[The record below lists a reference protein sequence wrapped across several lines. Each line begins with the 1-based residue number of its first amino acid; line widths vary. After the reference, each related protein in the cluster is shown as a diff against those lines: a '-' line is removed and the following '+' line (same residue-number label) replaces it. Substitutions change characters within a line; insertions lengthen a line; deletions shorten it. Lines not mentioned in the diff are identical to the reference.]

1 VIFIQSLYLIHDLW
15 RIIMIWNK
23 EAECMSAEDIN
34 ELQLQR
40 LQAVVK
46 RAYENVPY
54 YNKRY
59 NDLNIEP
66 EDIETLEDIE
76 KLPFTSKTDLREAY
90 PFGMF
95 AVPTDEIVEV
105 HTTSGTTGKPTVSG
119 YTEDDLDIWG
129 EVMARALTMTGVRKN
144 DRIQNS
150 YGYGLFTGGMGVH
163 YGGQKIG
170 ATVIPIS
177 AGNTMR
183 QLEIMQDFE
192 TTVLTCT
199 PSYGLYLSEVAENE
213 GIDTEKLKLKAGCFG
228 AEMWTEEMRQ
238 ELEKRLN
245 ISAQNIY
252 GLTEIIGP
260 GVAMECSVKK
270 GLHIFEDHFYPE
282 IIDTETLK
290 QVPTGQKGEL
300 VLTTLTREG
309 MPVIRFRTRDITALN
324 KGVCA
329 CGRTQVKMDR
339 ITGRSDDMLKIRGVI
354 VFPSQIEKALLKIEG
369 LEPHYQIIVTRPHH
383 LDELEVMV
391 ETSPVLFSDEVKH
404 VEEIKKNIENKIHS
418 EIGLRVNISLV
429 EPKSLPRSD
438 GKAVRVIDKR
448 NI

>member
-1 VIFIQSLYLIHDLW
+1 
-15 RIIMIWNK
+15 MIWNK
-23 EAECMSAEDIN
+23 EAECMSAEDTK

-46 RAYENVPY
+46 RAYEYVPY
-54 YNKRY
+54 YKKRF

-66 EDIETLEDIE
+66 EDIETLDDIE
-76 KLPFTSKTDLREAY
+76 KLPFTSKTDLRDAY

-129 EVMARALTMTGVRKN
+129 EVMARALTMTGVHRSDK
-144 DRIQNS
+144 IQNS
-150 YGYGLFTGGMGVH
+150 YGYGLFTGGMGIH

-199 PSYGLYLSEVAENE
+199 PSYGLYLAEVAEQE

-260 GVAMECSVKK
+260 GVAMECSVKN

-282 IIDTETLK
+282 IIDPQTMK
-290 QVPTGQKGEL
+290 QMPDGEKGEL

-309 MPVIRFRTRDITALN
+309 MPVIRFRTRDITSLN
-324 KGVCA
+324 RGICE
-329 CGRTQVKMDR
+329 CSRTQVKMDR

-354 VFPSQIEKALLKIEG
+354 VFPSQIEKALLKIDG
-369 LEPHYQIIVTRPHH
+369 LEPQYQIIVTRPHH
-383 LDELEVMV
+383 LDEIEVMV
-391 ETSPVLFSDEVKH
+391 ETSPALFSDEVKH
-404 VEEIKKNIENKIHS
+404 VEEIKKNIENKIHN

-429 EPKSLPRSD
+429 EPKSLPRSE
-438 GKAVRVIDKR
+438 GKAVRVIDRR

>member
-1 VIFIQSLYLIHDLW
+1 
-15 RIIMIWNK
+15 MIWNEK
-23 EAECMSAEDIN
+23 AECMSEDDLK

-46 RAYENVPY
+46 RAYEKVPY
-54 YNKRY
+54 YHKRFT
-59 NDLNIEP
+59 DLKIDP

-76 KLPFTSKTDLREAY
+76 KLPFTSKTDLRDAY

-95 AVPTDEIVEV
+95 AVDTEDIVEV

-119 YTEDDLDIWG
+119 YTEADLDLWG
-129 EVMARALTMTGVRKN
+129 EVMARALTMTGVKKN
-144 DRIQNS
+144 DKVQNS

-177 AGNTMR
+177 AGNTTR

-192 TTVLTCT
+192 TTILTCT
-199 PSYGLYLSEVAENE
+199 PSYGLYLAEVAEKE
-213 GIDTEKLKLKAGCFG
+213 GIDPSKLKLKAGCFG
-228 AEMWTEEMRQ
+228 AEMWTEEMRDK
-238 ELEKRLN
+238 LEERLN

-252 GLTEIIGP
+252 GLTEVIGP
-260 GVAMECSVKK
+260 GVAMECPEKN

-282 IIDTETLK
+282 IINPKTLK
-290 QVPTGQKGEL
+290 QLPEGETGEL

-309 MPVIRFRTRDITALN
+309 MPVIRFRTKDITALRR
-324 KGVCA
+324 GVCE

-339 ITGRSDDMLKIRGVI
+339 ITGRSDDMLKVRGVI

-369 LEPHYQIIVTRPHH
+369 LEPQYQIIVTRPQH
-383 LDELEVMV
+383 LDELEVQV
-391 ETSPVLFSDEVKH
+391 ETSPALFSDEVKH
-404 VEEIKKNIENKIHS
+404 IEEVKKDIENRIHS

-429 EPKSLPRSD
+429 EPQSLPRSE
-438 GKAVRVIDKR
+438 GKAVRVVDKR